1 MKTPIPPE
9 RRRLFT
15 LGTALLI
22 LGALLFGST
31 FVSFFLH
38 FGDFSLGPSFG
49 KSIGLRAFSGIALVI
64 VGNVLRMVAARG
76 LAGSG
81 LILDPRQARKD
92 LEPWSRMGGGM
103 IQDALDE
110 AQGSIPA
117 SSAPLSLEERLRR
130 LRDLQE
136 KGLISQAEYAA
147 QRQRILE
154 SA

>member
-9 RRRLFT
+9 RKRLFT
-15 LGTALLI
+15 IGTALLI
-22 LGALLFGST
+22 FGALLFGST

-38 FGDFSLGPSFG
+38 FGEFDPGPSFG
-49 KSIGLRAFSGIALVI
+49 KSIGLRAFSGIILI
-64 VGNVLRMVAARG
+64 GVGNLLRTVAARG

-81 LILDPRQARKD
+81 VVLDPQQARRD

-103 IQDALDE
+103 VKDALE
-110 AQGSIPA
+110 EVQTSIPETT
-117 SSAPLSLEERLRR
+117 APLSLEERLRR

-136 KGLISQAEYAA
+136 KGLISEAEYAA